1 MINKQ
6 KSSKSREYYNRVFN
20 MEDVGFDFSSE
31 DFLTFYWRL
40 CNNRNSSS
48 KVLGPG
54 DNKAKQLCPCVP
66 NKISE

>member
-31 DFLTFYWRL
+31 DFLTFYGRL

-48 KVLGPG
+48 KGLGPG

-66 NKISE
+66 QQDK